1 MKLNEHERE
10 SLVLFGRP
18 WTEVHQWLDEFAGN
32 SGIGMRHRR
41 FRHHKA
47 GVREAEKLFG
57 EEGAL
62 AARLHVISDLKEEGW
77 QEDQHFPESEEDYVR
92 MGFF

>member
-10 SLVLFGRP
+10 SLALFDRP
-18 WTEVHQWLDEFAGN
+18 WTEVHQWLDEFAGKP
-32 SGIGMRHRR
+32 GIGMRHRR

-47 GVREAEKLFG
+47 GVREVEKLFG

-62 AARLHVISDLKEEGW
+62 AARLHVISDLKQEGW
-77 QEDQHFPESEEDYVR
+77 QENQRFPEDEEDFVR

>member
-1 MKLNEHERE
+1 MKLKKHELE
-10 SLVLFGRP
+10 SVALFGKP
-18 WTEVHQWLDEFAGN
+18 WTEVHVWLDEFAGTP
-32 SGIGMRHRR
+32 GCGMRHRR
-41 FRHHKA
+41 KRHHKA
-47 GVREAEKLFG
+47 GVREAGKLFG

-62 AARLHVISDLKEEGW
+62 AARLHIISDLKEEGW